1 MQNQYS
7 RYRFLVMLH
16 NFMKIYWV
24 EFHEGVGCLKIRQKH
39 QDNFYA
45 TIFLK
50 CVGGASL
57 MVPVLEYEKQ
67 FQISKAS
74 LNILQWHCFEYG
86 MPYQT
91 FLVWI
96 YFTLIVMK
104 SVITPLEGSM
114 SVHRIFSI
122 TIRRH
127 KKEQKQ
133 PSPYRQQHHNEAFE
147 NHVHPLA
154 CQICF
159 HQK

>member
-1 MQNQYS
+1 
-7 RYRFLVMLH
+7 
-16 NFMKIYWV
+16 MKIYWV

-86 MPYQT
+86 MPY
-91 FLVWI
+91 
-96 YFTLIVMK
+96 
-104 SVITPLEGSM
+104 
-114 SVHRIFSI
+114 
-122 TIRRH
+122 
-127 KKEQKQ
+127 
-133 PSPYRQQHHNEAFE
+133 
-147 NHVHPLA
+147 
-154 CQICF
+154 
-159 HQK
+159 